1 MAESMLVARSPAR
14 GAAAVLKGL
23 VDFVAML
30 FALPF
35 FVVYRVCAMLAP
47 GRADTFFQSCS
58 EALSIWPGITGG
70 YVRRAFYRLTLRR
83 CANDCSIGFGT
94 VFATPAA
101 EIGSGVYIGTYGNIG
116 HATIGADTLL
126 GSNVTILSGRQQ
138 HHFDRLDVPIRHQGG
153 SYARVTVGRDAWIG
167 NGAIVSC
174 DVGDQAIVAAGAIVV
189 RPVSPRTIV
198 GGNPATVIGERGRT
212 RDEVAK
218 QYSVSIP
225 S

>member
-1 MAESMLVARSPAR
+1 MLVARSPAR
-14 GAAAVLKGL
+14 GVAAVLKGL
-23 VDFVAML
+23 IDMLAML
-30 FALPF
+30 FAMPF
-35 FVVYRVCAMLAP
+35 FLSYRLCAMVAP

-101 EIGSGVYIGTYGNIG
+101 EIGPGVYIGTYGNIG

-153 SYARVTVGRDAWIG
+153 TYSRVTIGRDAWLG

-189 RPVSPRTIV
+189 RPVSPRAIV
-198 GGNPATVIGERGRT
+198 GGNPAVVIGERGKSREDAVT
-212 RDEVAK
+212 KHPVA
-218 QYSVSIP
+218 VSL
-225 S
+225 

>member
-1 MAESMLVARSPAR
+1 MLVARSPAH
-14 GAAAVLKGL
+14 GAAAILKRC
-23 VDFVAML
+23 VDLVAMI
-30 FALPF
+30 FAMPF
-35 FVVYRVCAMLAP
+35 FVVYRVCAMIAP
-47 GRADTFFQSCS
+47 SRADTFFQSCS
-58 EALSIWPGITGG
+58 EALSVWPGITGG

-83 CANDCSIGFGT
+83 CSNDCSIGFGT

-101 EIGSGVYIGTYGNIG
+101 EIGPGVYIGTYGNIG
-116 HATIGADTLL
+116 HATIGEDTLL

-153 SYARVTVGRDAWIG
+153 TYNRVIVGRDAWIG

-189 RPVSPRTIV
+189 RPVSPRSIV
-198 GGNPATVIGERGRT
+198 GGNPAVVIGERGQVR
-212 RDEVAK
+212 EESLK
-218 QYSVSIP
+218 QHPVTVS

>member
-1 MAESMLVARSPAR
+1 MLVARSPAR
-14 GAAAVLKGL
+14 GATAVVKGV
-23 VDFVAML
+23 VDFLAILVAM
-30 FALPF
+30 PF
-35 FVVYRVCAMLAP
+35 FLAYRVSAMIASA
-47 GRADTFFQSCS
+47 RADSFFQSCS

-83 CANDCSIGFGT
+83 CARDCSIGFGT

-101 EIGSGVYIGTYGNIG
+101 EIGPGVYIGTYGNIG

-138 HHFDRLDVPIRHQGG
+138 HHFDRLDVPIRHQDGTY
-153 SYARVTVGRDAWIG
+153 SRVTVGRDAWIG

-189 RPVSPRTIV
+189 RPVSPRSIV
-198 GGNPATVIGERGRT
+198 GGNPAVVLGERGQVRE
-212 RDEVAK
+212 DVVK
-218 QYSVSIP
+218 QRPVTASS
-225 S
+225 